1 MAYRLDIKRILSMN
15 FFHDLPQI
23 MLGCALAAI
32 ATDLFLIPNGLAAG
46 GVTGLATII
55 QAVGASRGI
64 SLPVGIQTIV
74 MNALLLLVVMREG
87 GMFYVVQTATGF
99 VLLGF
104 FTDLFAPFVAPLA
117 DADLMLPAMWGGIIT
132 GIGYGMVLR
141 AGANGAHVA
150 VEGAAGGSDTIGQI
164 ISRNTSLPVG
174 STVMAIDV
182 AVCALSAPVFSIENA
197 LYAGLSMVIS
207 GYVIDAVVD
216 GGNKR
221 RMVLIISDK
230 FPDIAADIMYGLG
243 RGCTKFKATGMYS
256 GAEKPV
262 IMVIV
267 SRRELNT
274 LKTIVRERDPHAI
287 VTVADVTEA
296 FGEGF
301 KDISA

>member
-55 QAVGASRGI
+55 QAVGAARGV

-141 AGANGAHVA
+141 AGANT
-150 VEGAAGGSDTIGQI
+150 GGSD
-164 ISRNTSLPVG
+164 TSLPVG

>member
-87 GMFYVVQTATGF
+87 GMFYVVQTTTGF

-117 DADLMLPAMWGGIIT
+117 HADLMLPAMWGGIIT

-141 AGANGAHVA
+141 AGANT
-150 VEGAAGGSDTIGQI
+150 GGSDTIGQI

>member
-55 QAVGASRGI
+55 QAVGASRGL

-87 GMFYVVQTATGF
+87 GMFYVVQTAT
-99 VLLGF
+99 GF

-141 AGANGAHVA
+141 AGANT
-150 VEGAAGGSDTIGQI
+150 GGSDTIGQI

-230 FPDIAADIMYGLG
+230 FAADIMYGLG

-301 KDISA
+301 KDINA

>member
-1 MAYRLDIKRILSMN
+1 
-15 FFHDLPQI
+15 
-23 MLGCALAAI
+23 
-32 ATDLFLIPNGLAAG
+32 
-46 GVTGLATII
+46 
-55 QAVGASRGI
+55 
-64 SLPVGIQTIV
+64 
-74 MNALLLLVVMREG
+74 
-87 GMFYVVQTATGF
+87 
-99 VLLGF
+99 
-104 FTDLFAPFVAPLA
+104 
-117 DADLMLPAMWGGIIT
+117 
-132 GIGYGMVLR
+132 
-141 AGANGAHVA
+141 
-150 VEGAAGGSDTIGQI
+150 
-164 ISRNTSLPVG
+164 
-174 STVMAIDV
+174 
-182 AVCALSAPVFSIENA
+182 
-197 LYAGLSMVIS
+197 MVIS

-230 FPDIAADIMYGLG
+230 ASLISLPISCMGLG

-267 SRRELNT
+267 NRRELNT

>member
-55 QAVGASRGI
+55 QAVGAARGL

-141 AGANGAHVA
+141 A
-150 VEGAAGGSDTIGQI
+150 GSDTIGQI

-262 IMVIV
+262 VMVIV

-274 LKTIVRERDPHAI
+274 LKTIVRERDPRAI
-287 VTVADVTEA
+287 VTVADVTET

-301 KDISA
+301 KDINA

>member
-1 MAYRLDIKRILSMN
+1 
-15 FFHDLPQI
+15 
-23 MLGCALAAI
+23 
-32 ATDLFLIPNGLAAG
+32 
-46 GVTGLATII
+46 
-55 QAVGASRGI
+55 
-64 SLPVGIQTIV
+64 

-141 AGANGAHVA
+141 AG
-150 VEGAAGGSDTIGQI
+150 SDPIGQI

-182 AVCALSAPVFSIENA
+182 AVCAASAPVFSLENA

-221 RMVLIISDK
+221 RMVLIISDN

-274 LKTIVRERDPHAI
+274 LKTIVRERDPQAI

-301 KDISA
+301 KDINA

>member
-55 QAVGASRGI
+55 QAVGASRGL

-132 GIGYGMVLR
+132 GIGYGKVLR
-141 AGANGAHVA
+141 AGAN
-150 VEGAAGGSDTIGQI
+150 T

-174 STVMAIDV
+174 ATVMAIDV